1 MENRLRVIMAERNI
15 SGTEIYEAT
24 GIARSTISKIKR
36 NRTSKIDLDV
46 FEKLL
51 DYLEITPN
59 EFFGRGDAIDCSK
72 KDGLGHRQNK
82 THFK

>member
-51 DYLEITPN
+51 DYLGITPN
-59 EFFGRGDAIDCSK
+59 EFFGRGEAFDCIK

-82 THFK
+82 THFN